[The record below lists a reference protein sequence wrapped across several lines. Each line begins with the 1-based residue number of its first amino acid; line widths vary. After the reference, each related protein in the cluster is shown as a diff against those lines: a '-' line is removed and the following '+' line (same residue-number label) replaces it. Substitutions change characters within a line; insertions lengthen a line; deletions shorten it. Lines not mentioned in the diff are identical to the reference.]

1 MRRDITLVRLA
12 AGLTILMISA
22 LAGGCAPTPPYTPT
36 PTRTPDA
43 VALLTGTADSAP
55 PVQLSATLPAPT
67 VEPTQIETPTPTAT
81 LTNGEMFSLDHNW
94 LSRPLPNDAEHTYL
108 DRTYPYGSTSNG
120 KLRPHTGG
128 DFFNPEGTPVLAAA
142 DGVVVV
148 AGTDA
153 ETLYGPES
161 NFYGNL
167 IILEHPDLTYVGQ
180 TVYTLYGHLSRIE
193 VAVGDPVTVGQE
205 IGRVGGTGIAN
216 GGSHL
221 HLEVRLGDPLDY
233 MTATRNPDLWLEPYP
248 GYGTLAGRVTSADG
262 ELVRGVSLTVENEER
277 IFFLTTYEG
286 EENQPDDLLGEN
298 FTYGDIPVGTYTV
311 SVVNDITG
319 KLYRQQ
325 VTILDGRTTWV
336 AFQFE

>member
-1 MRRDITLVRLA
+1 M
-12 AGLTILMISA
+12 
-22 LAGGCAPTPPYTPT
+22 
-36 PTRTPDA
+36 
-43 VALLTGTADSAP
+43 
-55 PVQLSATLPAPT
+55 
-67 VEPTQIETPTPTAT
+67 
-81 LTNGEMFSLDHNW
+81 
-94 LSRPLPNDAEHTYL
+94 
-108 DRTYPYGSTSNG
+108 
-120 KLRPHTGG
+120 
-128 DFFNPEGTPVLAAA
+128 
-142 DGVVVV
+142 
-148 AGTDA
+148 
-153 ETLYGPES
+153 
-161 NFYGNL
+161 
-167 IILEHPDLTYVGQ
+167 
-180 TVYTLYGHLSRIE
+180 
-193 VAVGDPVTVGQE
+193 
-205 IGRVGGTGIAN
+205 GGTGIAN